1 MSDIQSPNW
10 RLNESVP
17 TSVVDQR
24 KAVLSWMYRGEDVQ
38 RTLVFVLVFSMV
50 GEIFFGSIGALGD
63 TALIHQVGRENL
75 GKYSR
80 QRSWG
85 AVGMAV
91 L

>member
-17 TSVVDQR
+17 TSVVNHR
-24 KAVLSWMYRGEDVQ
+24 KAVLTWIYREEDVKKDM
-38 RTLVFVLVFSMV
+38 VFILVFSLV
-50 GEIFFGSIGALGD
+50 GEFFFSSIGALGD
-63 TALIHQVGRENL
+63 TALIDQVGGDDL

-85 AVGMAV
+85 ACGLAI